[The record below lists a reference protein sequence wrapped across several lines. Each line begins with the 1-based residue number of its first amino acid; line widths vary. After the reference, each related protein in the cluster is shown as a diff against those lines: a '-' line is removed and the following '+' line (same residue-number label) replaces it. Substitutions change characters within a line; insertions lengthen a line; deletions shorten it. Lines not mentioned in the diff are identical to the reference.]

1 MTIVSLYIDDLLHIM
16 IWFLPLYCITRILW
30 VRRLGSRES
39 NNPTQSNHGSDRHRY
54 RPAREIVMAIFV
66 LFMLGLLTLTFRN
79 GMDYLKANSLA
90 QVFTQAWVR
99 LRRRV
104 GVNFKPFHT
113 IKRFLRASN
122 PDLVRINIIGNIV
135 MFVPW
140 GLGLPLLWKKFQSVW
155 KVTLMSLLL
164 PVCIE
169 SIQLFVGRT
178 VDVDDVILNF
188 AGGMSGG
195 LLYLM
200 LKHLFPKSDELA
212 E

>member
-1 MTIVSLYIDDLLHIM
+1 M

-30 VRRLGSRES
+30 VRRTGGHGLGSHVQDS
-39 NNPTQSNHGSDRHRY
+39 PASDSRIC
-54 RPAREIVMAIFV
+54 RPAREIVMAVFV
-66 LFMLGLLTLTFRN
+66 LFMLGLLTLTFRD

-90 QVFTQAWVR
+90 QVFTQAWMR
-99 LRRRV
+99 LRR
-104 GVNFKPFHT
+104 GVEVKFKPFST
-113 IKRFLRASN
+113 IKRFLKFSN
-122 PDLVRINIIGNIV
+122 PDLIRVNIIGNIV

-155 KVTLMSLLL
+155 KVMLMSLFL

-188 AGGMSGG
+188 AGGVLGG

>member
-1 MTIVSLYIDDLLHIM
+1 MGSHVQDSPASDS
-16 IWFLPLYCITRILW
+16 RIC
-30 VRRLGSRES
+30 
-39 NNPTQSNHGSDRHRY
+39 
-54 RPAREIVMAIFV
+54 RPAREIVMAVFV
-66 LFMLGLLTLTFRN
+66 LFMLGLLTLTFRD
-79 GMDYLKANSLA
+79 GMHYLKAVTPA
-90 QVFTQAWVR
+90 QAWTR

-140 GLGLPLLWKKFQSVW
+140 GLGLPLLWKNFQSVW
-155 KVTLMSLLL
+155 KVMLMSLFL

-188 AGGMSGG
+188 AGGVLGG

-200 LKHLFPKSDELA
+200 LKHLFPKSDKLA